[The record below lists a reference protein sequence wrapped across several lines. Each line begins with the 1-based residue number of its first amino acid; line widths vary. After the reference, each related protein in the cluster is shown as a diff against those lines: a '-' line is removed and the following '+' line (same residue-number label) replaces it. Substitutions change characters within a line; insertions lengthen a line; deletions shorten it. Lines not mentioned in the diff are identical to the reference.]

1 MPDNQ
6 LPGVSGDACSR
17 CLLPWLPACLV
28 LLLCACSS
36 VQRQVNPESGLS
48 SWQTTGDALSLELVQ
63 VVPDYVRA
71 VYSARGL
78 PQEIV
83 DAVSSYCVFGT
94 ILHNTSQQPLAYRVA
109 DWRYV
114 TPDGVRHRIKTKSQ
128 WVSEWRAM
136 GVAFRWS
143 LLPDDQT
150 YNVGDWGQGFTTIGL
165 QPGDRF
171 DLEYSWR
178 QGEATITRT
187 IREVRC
193 APVQAPLQ

>member
-1 MPDNQ
+1 MT
-6 LPGVSGDACSR
+6 GWRCRRISAAACHAG
-17 CLLPWLPACLV
+17 CMLV
-28 LLLCACSS
+28 LLVTLLLPLGACSS

-48 SWQTTGDALSLELVQ
+48 SWKTSGDALSLELLQ

-78 PQEIV
+78 PQAIV

-94 ILHNTSQQPLAYRVA
+94 ILHNTTQQPLSYRVA
-109 DWRYV
+109 EWRYI
-114 TPDGVRHRIKTKSQ
+114 TPDDVRHRIKTKSE
-128 WVSEWRAM
+128 WVSEWRDM

-165 QPGDRF
+165 KPGDHF

-178 QGEATITRT
+178 QGDTTVTRT
-187 IREVRC
+187 IREVQC

>member
-1 MPDNQ
+1 MASQRPDGS
-6 LPGVSGDACSR
+6 PGVSGR
-17 CLLPWLPACLV
+17 WRLPS
-28 LLLCACSS
+28 LLLAGLLFPLGACSS
-36 VQRQVNPESGLS
+36 VQQQVNPETGLS
-48 SWQTTGDALSLELVQ
+48 SWKTTGDALSLELVQ

-94 ILHNTSQQPLAYRVA
+94 ILHNTTDQPLAYRVA
-109 DWRYV
+109 DWRYI
-114 TPDGVRHRIKTKSQ
+114 TPDGTRHRIKTKSE
-128 WVSEWRAM
+128 WVAEWREM

-150 YNVGDWGQGFTTIGL
+150 YNVGDWGQGFSTIGL
-165 QPGDRF
+165 QPGERF
-171 DLEYSWR
+171 DLEYSWH
-178 QGEATITRT
+178 QGDTTVTRT

>member
-1 MPDNQ
+1 MTNNRGCG
-6 LPGVSGDACSR
+6 LFKAAAHARLLLLAGL
-17 CLLPWLPACLV
+17 LLPPGAG
-28 LLLCACSS
+28 SS
-36 VQRQVNPESGLS
+36 VQQQVNPESGLS
-48 SWQTTGDALSLELVQ
+48 SWKTAGDALSLELLQ

-78 PQEIV
+78 PQTIV

-94 ILHNTSQQPLAYRVA
+94 ILRNTSQQPLRYRVA
-109 DWRYV
+109 DWRYI

-128 WVSEWRAM
+128 WVGEWRKM

-150 YNVGDWGQGFTTIGL
+150 FNVGDWGQGFTTIGL

-178 QGEATITRT
+178 QGEATVTRT
-187 IREVRC
+187 IREVHC
-193 APVQAPLQ
+193 APVQPPQQ

>member
-1 MPDNQ
+1 MTNNHCYMGLGEAGHPR
-6 LPGVSGDACSR
+6 LLLLLFAGL
-17 CLLPWLPACLV
+17 LLP
-28 LLLCACSS
+28 LCACSS
-36 VQRQVNPESGLS
+36 VQQQVNPESGLS
-48 SWQTTGDALSLELVQ
+48 SWKTAGDALSLELLQ

-94 ILHNTSQQPLAYRVA
+94 ILHNTTQQPLAYRVA
-109 DWRYV
+109 DWRYI

-128 WVSEWRAM
+128 WVSEWREM

-171 DLEYSWR
+171 DLEYSWH
-178 QGEATITRT
+178 QGDATFTRT
-187 IREVRC
+187 IRDVRC

>member
-1 MPDNQ
+1 MNAGRW
-6 LPGVSGDACSR
+6 LTRLLLAGL
-17 CLLPWLPACLV
+17 LLPQA
-28 LLLCACSS
+28 ASS
-36 VQRQVNPESGLS
+36 GVQQQVNPESGLS
-48 SWQTTGDALSLELVQ
+48 SWKTTGDALDLELLQ

-71 VYSARGL
+71 AYSARGL

-83 DAVSSYCVFGT
+83 DAVSGQCVFGT
-94 ILHNTSQQPLAYRVA
+94 ILRNTTQQPLAYRVA
-109 DWRYV
+109 DWRYI
-114 TPDGVRHRIKTKSQ
+114 TPDGVRHPIKTKSE
-128 WVSEWRAM
+128 WVSEWSAM

-150 YNVGDWGQGFTTIGL
+150 FNAGDWGQGFTTIGL

-178 QGEATITRT
+178 QGEVTFTRT

-193 APVQAPLQ
+193 APVKPPLQ

>member
-1 MPDNQ
+1 MINNS
-6 LPGVSGDACSR
+6 LYLTLGETGIA
-17 CLLPWLPACLV
+17 CLLRLV
-28 LLLCACSS
+28 FAGLLLPLVACSS
-36 VQRQVNPESGLS
+36 VQQQVNPETGLS
-48 SWQTTGDALSLELVQ
+48 SWKTADDALSLELLQ

-78 PQEIV
+78 PQKIV

-94 ILHNTSQQPLAYRVA
+94 ILHNTTQQPLAYRVA
-109 DWRYV
+109 DWRYI

-128 WVSEWRAM
+128 WVSEWREM
-136 GVAFRWS
+136 GVAFRWT

-178 QGEATITRT
+178 QNDTTITRT

-193 APVQAPLQ
+193 APVQTSLQ

>member
-1 MPDNQ
+1 MTSNHRYRFLGVAGHSYL
-6 LPGVSGDACSR
+6 LPLLVAGLLLPLGACSG
-17 CLLPWLPACLV
+17 
-28 LLLCACSS
+28 
-36 VQRQVNPESGLS
+36 VQQQVNPETGLS
-48 SWQTTGDALSLELVQ
+48 SWKAAGDALGFELVQ

-78 PQEIV
+78 PQAIV

-94 ILHNTSQQPLAYRVA
+94 ILHNTTQQPLAYRVA
-109 DWRYV
+109 DWRYI
-114 TPDGVRHRIKTKSQ
+114 TPDGVRHRIKTKSE
-128 WVSEWRAM
+128 WVGEWREM

-178 QGEATITRT
+178 QGDVTFTRT
-187 IREVRC
+187 IREVQC

>member
-1 MPDNQ
+1 MTNNHPV
-6 LPGVSGDACSR
+6 GVRGDAVHPCLPALLLAFL
-17 CLLPWLPACLV
+17 LLPLG
-28 LLLCACSS
+28 ACSS
-36 VQRQVNPESGLS
+36 VQQQVSPETGLS
-48 SWQTTGDALSLELVQ
+48 SWKTTGDALSLELLQ

-83 DAVSSYCVFGT
+83 DAVSGYCVFGT
-94 ILHNTSQQPLAYRVA
+94 ILHNTTQQPLAYRVA
-109 DWRYV
+109 DWRYI

-128 WVSEWRAM
+128 WVSEWRDM

-178 QGEATITRT
+178 QGDARRIRT
-187 IREVRC
+187 IREVHC
-193 APVQAPLQ
+193 APVQAPGQ